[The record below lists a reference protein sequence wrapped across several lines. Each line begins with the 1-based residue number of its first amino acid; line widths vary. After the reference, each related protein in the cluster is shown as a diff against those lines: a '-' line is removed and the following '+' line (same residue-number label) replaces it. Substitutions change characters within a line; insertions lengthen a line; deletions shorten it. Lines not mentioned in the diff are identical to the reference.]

1 MFFITIYIRN
11 CTDASSAFLMQVQ
24 YNAEFDLN
32 ILQCK
37 SFFIFLVVDTKT
49 KMAYSLIA
57 NYDYNFLLFF
67 FVSNTKYT
75 IDKKM
80 FCQH

>member
-1 MFFITIYIRN
+1 
-11 CTDASSAFLMQVQ
+11 MQVQ
-24 YNAEFDLN
+24 YNADFDLN

-37 SFFIFLVVDTKT
+37 SFFIFLAVDTTT

-67 FVSNTKYT
+67 LCQIQNIPLIRKCFVNN
-75 IDKKM
+75 DK
-80 FCQH
+80 Q